1 MTINIKS
8 WQSPDPFVVGIG
20 PEPVVLRVGSLNTPI
35 SRRIRNYMGP
45 TEIPC
50 AIYLP
55 CLAKHQGL
63 ATPPHILT
71 FAMVLILDG
80 YSEHVPPNQNI
91 RILQTWSDK
100 AAFRQVEEMV
110 QLRDEL
116 RDCLHQLWS
125 LRRTLHYTALFL
137 SIAPNIRLQAGQFS
151 TDLIKQGCTG

>member
-1 MTINIKS
+1 MYYVYIYIFIYLYCIMHTYIDTYIYMYILYYIISFKKLFFRSFVTINIKS

-35 SRRIRNYMGP
+35 SRRIRNYMGQ

-80 YSEHVPPNQNI
+80 YSEHV
-91 RILQTWSDK
+91 
-100 AAFRQVEEMV
+100 A
-110 QLRDEL
+110 
-116 RDCLHQLWS
+116 
-125 LRRTLHYTALFL
+125 
-137 SIAPNIRLQAGQFS
+137 QA
-151 TDLIKQGCTG
+151 